1 MSLLGRSSRF
11 CWRMCVAF
19 RRVEQV
25 WWKRI
30 ANERE
35 QFGKVCYVIK
45 VALLA
50 AILNHLWAVT
60 SVSNLAE
67 VLLAESQEQCVL
79 VGSLTSLKFKF
90 TWCCNGD
97 DVLYDALRHLLSG

>member
-1 MSLLGRSSRF
+1 MF
-11 CWRMCVAF
+11 VAF
-19 RRVEQV
+19 KRIEQV
-25 WWKRI
+25 WWKRV

-35 QFGKVCYVIK
+35 QFEKVCYVIK

-50 AILNHLWAVT
+50 AILSHLWAVT

-97 DVLYDALRHLLSG
+97 DV